1 MNGLDELAVEI
12 LEAAGL
18 TEADVDDVPTFG
30 VSTLKPPPVV
40 TSTTNI
46 NLGHQSPRAKTSLTR
61 PLQMGTLRVVTM
73 SPTSMV
79 SIPQL
84 QLPLLLW
91 MRGRRRKKCKMKL
104 MPTRAD
110 GNSMQMERVLKRKSW
125 MKLTFQLRKRIWVLV
140 LHLVWARLNFG
151 FATRLSQPITLPLGH
166 SIALCR

>member
-1 MNGLDELAVEI
+1 MQNIANARGDPMSRFHNALYAGDVEGRIEVLRDVGMYPLAYLTAKTNGLDELAAEI

-61 PLQMGTLRVVTM
+61 PLQTGTSRVVTM

-79 SIPQL
+79 SIPPVQL
-84 QLPLLLW
+84 RLLL
-91 MRGRRRKKCKMKL
+91 
-104 MPTRAD
+104 
-110 GNSMQMERVLKRKSW
+110 
-125 MKLTFQLRKRIWVLV
+125 
-140 LHLVWARLNFG
+140 
-151 FATRLSQPITLPLGH
+151 
-166 SIALCR
+166 